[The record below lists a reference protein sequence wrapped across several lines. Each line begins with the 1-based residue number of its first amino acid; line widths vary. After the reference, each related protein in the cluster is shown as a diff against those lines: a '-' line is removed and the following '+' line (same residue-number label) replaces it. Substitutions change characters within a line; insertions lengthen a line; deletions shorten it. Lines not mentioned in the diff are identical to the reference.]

1 MKGVKKAASEAARSH
16 DPLKPINFMKDVYT
30 KLKFFRFRE
39 QLDALE
45 NGHIASPVHVRIKPI
60 NVCDHHCWYCAY
72 HDPNLQLGEAMEYK
86 DRIPRDKL
94 MEIIDDLAEMKVGAV
109 TFSGGGEPL
118 IYPHITEAVH
128 RIGKHNLKLAALTNA
143 SHLNGE
149 VAEAFA
155 RYGTWIRVSID
166 GWDGPSYAGYRGVKD
181 DEFQRV
187 THNMKSFVKLKS
199 QCVLGIN
206 YIIDNKN
213 YSHIEEFVG
222 LMKDIGVNHVKV
234 MGVIV
239 SNDGQES
246 NQYHEGIRRVVREQ
260 LERVRVLESAN
271 FKIIDHYHEFPER
284 FNKGYTTCPS
294 MQFLTI
300 IGADS
305 KVYSCHDKAYTKR
318 GFLGSVV
325 DRSFKEFWFSDEN
338 QEKMR
343 SIDPSVDC
351 NHHCAEHR
359 RNLLLQEYLS
369 ADTRHIEF
377 V

>member
-1 MKGVKKAASEAARSH
+1 
-16 DPLKPINFMKDVYT
+16 MKDVYT
-30 KLKFFRFRE
+30 KLKFFRFHD
-39 QLDALE
+39 QLTALE
-45 NGHIASPVHVRIKPI
+45 NGHMAPPVHVRIKPI

-94 MEIIDDLAEMKVGAV
+94 MEIIDDLAEMGVGAI

-118 IYPHITEAVH
+118 IYPNILEAVN
-128 RIGKHNLKLAALTNA
+128 RIGKHGLKLATLTNA
-143 SHLNGE
+143 SHLMDE

-166 GWDGPSYAGYRGVKD
+166 AWDPESYARYRGVKL
-181 DEFQRV
+181 DEFDKV
-187 THNMKSFVKLKS
+187 INNMRNFVKLKS
-199 QCVLGIN
+199 DCVLGIN
-206 YIIDNKN
+206 YIIDKDN
-213 YSHIEEFVG
+213 YKHIFEFVT
-222 LMKDIGVNHVKV
+222 LMKQIGVNHVKL

-239 SNDGQES
+239 SNDGKES
-246 NQYHEGIRRVVREQ
+246 NDYHQGIRDGVREQ
-260 LERVRVLESAN
+260 LEKIRVLEEDN

-284 FNKGYTTCPS
+284 FDKEYNTCPS
-294 MQFLTI
+294 QQFLTI

-305 KVYSCHDKAYTKR
+305 KVYACHDKAYTEK
-318 GFLGSVV
+318 GLLGSIAN
-325 DRSFKEFWFSDEN
+325 RSFKEFWFSEEN
-338 QEKMR
+338 RNKMR

-359 RNLLLQEYLS
+359 RNLLLHEYLS
-369 ADTRHIEF
+369 VDSNHIEF

>member
-1 MKGVKKAASEAARSH
+1 
-16 DPLKPINFMKDVYT
+16 MKDVYT

-39 QLDALE
+39 QLEALE
-45 NGHIASPVHVRIKPI
+45 NGHIAPPVHVRIKPI

-72 HDPNLQLGEAMEYK
+72 HDPNLQLGDAMEYK
-86 DRIPRDKL
+86 DRISRDKL
-94 MEIIDDLAEMKVGAV
+94 MEIIDDLAEMGVGAV

-118 IYPHITEAVH
+118 IYPHITEAAH
-128 RIGKHNLKLAALTNA
+128 RIGKHNLKLATLTNA
-143 SHLNGE
+143 SHLDGE
-149 VAEAFA
+149 IAEAFA

-166 GWDGPSYAGYRGVKD
+166 GWDGASYAQYRGVKE
-181 DEFQRV
+181 DEFQKIIC
-187 THNMKSFVKLKS
+187 NMKHFAELKS
-199 QCVLGIN
+199 QCVLGVN

-213 YSHIEEFVG
+213 YNHIEEFIC
-222 LMKDIGVNHVKV
+222 LMKDIGANHVKV

-239 SNDGQES
+239 SNDCHES
-246 NQYHEGIRRVVREQ
+246 NQYHNEIKEFVREQ
-260 LERVRVLESAN
+260 LDRVRALESES

-284 FNKGYTTCPS
+284 FDKDYATCPS

-305 KVYSCHDKAYTKR
+305 KVYTCHDKAYTEK
-318 GFLGSVV
+318 GLLGSIE

-338 QEKMR
+338 QKRMQ
-343 SIDPSVDC
+343 SINPSIDC

-369 ADTRHIEF
+369 VDPRHSEF